1 MPLVMIAVCAHHCGR
16 RGEWTSCTAR
26 LVHMTSEQ
34 VLRGLM
40 MYLSAQSAC
49 ATLPLRDHVLDS
61 VAQGEKIHT
70 NIFRNIGP
78 SGRIAVNGHIA
89 C

>member
-1 MPLVMIAVCAHHCGR
+1 MPLAMIAVCAHHCGR
-16 RGEWTSCTAR
+16 RGEWPSCTAR

-34 VLRGLM
+34 VLRG
-40 MYLSAQSAC
+40 
-49 ATLPLRDHVLDS
+49 LPLRDHVLDS